1 MEAKSDITNDAPKAD
16 QMASGS
22 SETYRGLRVIDQIG
36 ERMKAYE
43 REAAPKID
51 PKLPFII
58 RIDGHHFSGFTKGW
72 TRPYDARIHVG
83 MCKVVEDLVEQYNP
97 VLGFTQSD
105 EITLVFGPCEE
116 NQTPLLGGKI
126 PKICSLVAAY
136 TTIRFTYHM
145 LQATYAPGEERLKAK
160 LDRFDTHFDARVFNV
175 PDKKEG
181 LNNVL
186 WRHLY
191 DCRRNSV
198 SMLGREFFSTKEL
211 HKLGTTAIKDK
222 LMKEKQVDWET
233 YPEGF
238 KYGSFAKREEY
249 LKDAVNPKTNEHII
263 VRRTRVVTK
272 NIRLDNFSEENM
284 DIVFRK
290 FWNVDPIVGPDAIV
304 DEKDVDAKNG
314 DGDVKDADGNGKSDA
329 KMEQ

>member
-1 MEAKSDITNDAPKAD
+1 MEPVAEEKIADKKS
-16 QMASGS
+16 
-22 SETYRGLRVIDQIG
+22 GLRVIDQMG

-43 REAAPKID
+43 RDAAPKID
-51 PKLPFII
+51 PNLPYIM

-72 TRPYDARIHVG
+72 KRPYDVRIHDA
-83 MCKVVEDLVEQYNP
+83 MCRVVEDLVEQYNP

-105 EITLVFGPCEE
+105 EITLVFPPVEA

-145 LQATYAPGEERLKAK
+145 LQATFEPGEERLRAK
-160 LDRFDTHFDARVFNV
+160 LDRFDTHFDARIFNV

-181 LNNVL
+181 LNNIL

-198 SMLGREFFSTKEL
+198 SMLAREHFSNKEMF
-211 HKLGTTAIKDK
+211 KLGTTALKDK
-222 LMKEKQVDWET
+222 LKNEKSIEWDDQ
-233 YPEGF
+233 PEGF
-238 KYGSFAKREEY
+238 KYGSFTKREEY
-249 LKDAVNPKTNEHII
+249 LKDAVNPKTGEQII

-272 NIRLDNFSEENM
+272 NLRMDNFSDENI
-284 DIVFRK
+284 DLVFRK
-290 FWNVDPIVGPDAIV
+290 FWNTEPVVGPND
-304 DEKDVDAKNG
+304 DVSMAP
-314 DGDVKDADGNGKSDA
+314 VKENA
-329 KMEQ
+329 

>member
-1 MEAKSDITNDAPKAD
+1 MDLANETPKEGSIAD
-16 QMASGS
+16 SGS

-43 REAAPKID
+43 RAASPKID

-72 TRPYDARIHVG
+72 ARPYDARIHVG

-105 EITLVFGPCEE
+105 EITLVFAPCEE
-116 NQTPLLGGKI
+116 NQTPLLGGKV
-126 PKICSLVAAY
+126 PKICSLIAAY

-145 LQATYAPGEERLKAK
+145 LQATFAPGEERLKAK

-198 SMLGREFFSTKEL
+198 SMLGRDFFFDKRTSQVGNYCNQGQIVEGEAGR
-211 HKLGTTAIKDK
+211 LGDLSRRI
-222 LMKEKQVDWET
+222 QI
-233 YPEGF
+233 
-238 KYGSFAKREEY
+238 R
-249 LKDAVNPKTNEHII
+249 I
-263 VRRTRVVTK
+263 VRKERRIPQGCCQSQDKRTHHRSQNSSRHQKYST
-272 NIRLDNFSEENM
+272 
-284 DIVFRK
+284 
-290 FWNVDPIVGPDAIV
+290 G
-304 DEKDVDAKNG
+304 
-314 DGDVKDADGNGKSDA
+314 
-329 KMEQ
+329 